1 MVNST
6 FDNNE
11 VYPFKDNL
19 SLSFSDYFSLKV
31 TEAEIAQHFGYKFRR
46 EYLELPVPESNM
58 TEEIAAKAKTTSEA
72 IASILPY
79 VNLDS
84 EIARREIFISPFM
97 YAAIALLA
105 QSAQRRFPP
114 QAVPS
119 TSVCEADQD
128 AKRPRFALAKPQL
141 NIEYYLDVDSQLNGT
156 VDYYL
161 HSSTNQI
168 LIVEA
173 KLADIDRGFKQLIPE
188 LVAMSKKTEITS
200 FIYGAVTTG
209 SIWCFALLCPVSKE
223 FKRDLNLYLLPNNT
237 RELLEIVIGI
247 LLDQNENI

>member
-19 SLSFSDYFSLKV
+19 PLSFRDYFSLRV
-31 TEAEIAQHFGYKFRR
+31 TEAEIAQHFGYKFSR
-46 EYLELPVPESNM
+46 EYLDLPASESSM
-58 TEEIAAKAKTTSEA
+58 KQEIATKAKTASEA
-72 IASILPY
+72 ITSILPY

-97 YAAIALLA
+97 YAAIAL
-105 QSAQRRFPP
+105 
-114 QAVPS
+114 
-119 TSVCEADQD
+119 
-128 AKRPRFALAKPQL
+128 AKPQL
-141 NIEYYLDVDSQLNGT
+141 NIEYYLDVEPQLEGT

>member
-1 MVNST
+1 
-6 FDNNE
+6 
-11 VYPFKDNL
+11 
-19 SLSFSDYFSLKV
+19 
-31 TEAEIAQHFGYKFRR
+31 
-46 EYLELPVPESNM
+46 M
-58 TEEIAAKAKTTSEA
+58 TKEG
-72 IASILPY
+72 Y

-84 EIARREIFISPFM
+84 EIARREILISPFM
-97 YAAIALLA
+97 FAAIALLA
-105 QSAQRRFPP
+105 QSAYACGIPSGQRREPP
-114 QAVPS
+114 QAVRS

-128 AKRPRFALAKPQL
+128 ALRPRFALAKPQL
-141 NIEYYLDVDSQLNGT
+141 NIEYYLDVEPQLEGT

-188 LVAMSKKTEITS
+188 LIAFEQKTEITS

-209 SIWCFALLCPVSKE
+209 SVWCFARLCPISKE

-237 RELLEIVIGI
+237 IELLKIVLGI
-247 LLDQNENI
+247 LR